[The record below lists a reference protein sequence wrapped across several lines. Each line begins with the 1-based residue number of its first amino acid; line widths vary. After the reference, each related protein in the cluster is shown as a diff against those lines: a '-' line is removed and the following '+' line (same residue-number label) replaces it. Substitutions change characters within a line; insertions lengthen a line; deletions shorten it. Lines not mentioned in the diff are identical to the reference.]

1 MILAPSDWI
10 EWRDWCPIC
19 QRHVTF
25 YTWRCLYTHRHAYH
39 CRRCGRDAPLC
50 VCERRR
56 SGSSSRYYYSY
67 PRRRRSESDR
77 RFRIQTSY
85 AG

>member
-1 MILAPSDWI
+1 MILPSDWI

-19 QRHVTF
+19 QRYVTF

-50 VCERRR
+50 SCDSRRR
-56 SGSSSRYYYSY
+56 SSRRY
-67 PRRRRSESDR
+67 PSG

-85 AG
+85 AN